1 MDTKEIRK
9 VLNFEFKPVVDLLME
24 LVNLKNLERESV
36 VLVDLNGMSEERA
49 AEQLDI
55 SRSTINNHRKK
66 AIEKMSKAWN
76 GNPLVELILRGE

>member
-9 VLNFEFKPVVDLLME
+9 VLNFEYKPVVDLLME
-24 LVNLKNLERESV
+24 LVNLKDSERNSII
-36 VLVDLNGMSEERA
+36 LVDLKGMSEERA
-49 AEQLDI
+49 SEELNV
-55 SRSTINNHRKK
+55 SRGTVNNNRKK